1 MELVELA
8 LVVVIL
14 LLVVL
19 CVITIKMESRRI
31 ASVMHIIT
39 GFGII
44 LIVLVLAHL
53 TSRVAPPSD
62 SVFYVL
68 ALVLIFILGLVD
80 FWVIYEIEKFKHE
93 DLQLKAEWTQE
104 LLGKFKVF
112 EKKDIK
118 NQAELIRFILG
129 LIAAVE
135 KDDVQKFEKMLSQA
149 NDDNPS
155 QSQQP

>member
-1 MELVELA
+1 MIIIFFLLIIVA
-8 LVVVIL
+8 L
-14 LLVVL
+14 LLMIL
-19 CVITIKMESRRI
+19 RYRRRI
-31 ASVMHIIT
+31 AEMEY
-39 GFGII
+39 
-44 LIVLVLAHL
+44 
-53 TSRVAPPSD
+53 P
-62 SVFYVL
+62 
-68 ALVLIFILGLVD
+68 
-80 FWVIYEIEKFKHE
+80 YEMEE
-93 DLQLKAEWTQE
+93 RLLE

-118 NQAELIRFILG
+118 NQAELIKFILG